1 MTHNNTQVRTS
12 RWGTELVPYTSPRER
27 AMASRFPVDY
37 PCLLCNR
44 RLVKPNTVCFSC
56 YHLLVRV
63 LKALAQKQERVTD
76 EYVAQLHGRKI
87 LAKLEQHDK
96 ELRKQE
102 FLERIDNPKE
112 KPHVLEY
119 KDTCARCYISMPIG
133 LGYCEEH
140 PYSVWIYTRKFSH

>member
-1 MTHNNTQVRTS
+1 MLYDNTQVRTS
-12 RWGTELVPYTSPRER
+12 RWGTDLVPYTSPRER
-27 AMASRFPVDY
+27 AMASRFPEDY
-37 PCLLCNR
+37 PCLICNR

-56 YHLLVRV
+56 YHLIVRV
-63 LKALAQKQERVTD
+63 IKAVAIAREKITD

-87 LAKLEQHDK
+87 MQQLEQHDSA
-96 ELRKQE
+96 LRKQE

-119 KDTCARCYISMPIG
+119 KDTCKQCFLVIPIG

-140 PYSVWIYTRKFSH
+140 PYSIYTVLLH